1 VTGLD
6 DRGRGEPCISRTNGF
21 LPGGGKELINV
32 YHRAKE
38 LGVHVCGLKVK
49 EFELSEPGKVIL
61 PDGVIEG
68 RTLVMALGRL
78 RPT

>member
-1 VTGLD
+1 
-6 DRGRGEPCISRTNGF
+6 
-21 LPGGGKELINV
+21 LINV